1 VSVEATRLSSGL
13 RIVTDSM
20 AHLRTA
26 SLGVFVG
33 AGSRNERPQEHGL
46 SHLLE
51 HMAFKGTRRRS
62 ACQIAEEIE
71 NAGGDLNAETS
82 VEQTA
87 YFARVLGGDCDLALD
102 TLSDI
107 LTDSQFDPAELERE
121 KGVILQ
127 EIGAVEDAPD
137 DLIFDLFTETAWPE
151 QAIGRPILGTRERVR
166 AFDRNA
172 IDHYLRCHYQ
182 AGATIVAAAGAVEH
196 PRIVALAERLFAPL
210 GKGDLPAAPPAR
222 YRGGESFVK
231 KDLGQTHIVVGFEGR
246 AAHDQAHDAAHVFA
260 AATGGGMSSRLF
272 QEVRE
277 KRGLAYS
284 IYSFH
289 WSYSDAGVMGF
300 YAGTSPGDAG
310 QLMEAA
316 LDCLAEA
323 AHSLSEEEIHRAKA
337 QMKVS
342 LLAALESSGARAQQL
357 ARQIL
362 VYGRPLATEEMVAR
376 IDKLTVEEIRKAG
389 AAMLRSAPTVTAIG
403 RVRKVLDQDR
413 VAVRLC
419 GI

>member
-1 VSVEATRLSSGL
+1 MSVEITKLESGL
-13 RIVTDSM
+13 RVVTDAM
-20 AHLRTA
+20 PQLRTA

-33 AGSRNERPQEHGL
+33 AGSRDERPQEHGL

-62 ACQIAEEIE
+62 ARQIAEEIE
-71 NAGGDLNAETS
+71 NAGGDLNAETG

-87 YFARVLGGDCDLALD
+87 YFARVLGEDCELALD
-102 TLSDI
+102 ILSDI
-107 LTDSQFDPAELERE
+107 LTDSQFDAAELERE

-137 DLIFDLFTETAWPE
+137 DLVFDLFTETAWPE

-166 AFDRNA
+166 AFDRAA
-172 IDHYLRCHYQ
+172 IDLYLRRHYQ

-196 PRIVALAERLFAPL
+196 RRIVDLAERLFATL
-210 GKGDLPAAPPAR
+210 GKGDFPAAPPAL
-222 YRGGESFVK
+222 YRGGESMTK
-231 KDLGQTHIVVGFEGR
+231 KGLGQTHIVVGFEGR
-246 AAHDQAHDAAHVFA
+246 AAHDADHDAAHVFA

-284 IYSFH
+284 IYAFH
-289 WSYSDAGVMGF
+289 WAYSDSGLMGF
-300 YAGTSPGDAG
+300 YAGTSPADAG
-310 QLMEAA
+310 ALMEAA

-323 AHSLSEEEIHRAKA
+323 SHSLSEEEVHRAKA

-357 ARQIL
+357 ARHIL
-362 VYGRPLATEEMVAR
+362 IYGRPLTVEEMTAR
-376 IDKLTVEEIRKAG
+376 IDRLTVADIRKAG

-403 RVRKVLDQDR
+403 RVKKVLDQDR
-413 VAVRLC
+413 VARRL
-419 GI
+419 GGV

>member
-1 VSVEATRLSSGL
+1 VSVEVTKLDSGL

-20 AHLRTA
+20 PQLRTA

-33 AGSRNERPQEHGL
+33 AGSRHERQQENGL

-62 ACQIAEEIE
+62 ARQIAEEIE

-87 YFARVLGGDCDLALD
+87 YFARVLGEDSEIALD
-102 TLSDI
+102 ILSDI
-107 LTDSQFDPAELERE
+107 LTDSQFDAAELERE

-137 DLIFDLFTETAWPE
+137 DLVFDLFTETAWPD

-166 AFDRNA
+166 AFDRDA
-172 IDHYLRCHYQ
+172 IDLYLRRHYQ
-182 AGATIVAAAGAVEH
+182 AGATIVTAAGAVEH
-196 PRIVALAERLFAPL
+196 GRIVELAERLFAPL
-210 GKGDLPAAPPAR
+210 GKGDAPAAPAAR
-222 YRGGESFVK
+222 YRGGESLTK
-231 KDLGQTHIVVGFEGR
+231 KGLGQTHIVVGFEGR
-246 AAHDQAHDAAHVFA
+246 AAHDEDHDAAHVFA
-260 AATGGGMSSRLF
+260 AAAGGGMSSRLF

-284 IYSFH
+284 IYAFH
-289 WSYSDAGVMGF
+289 WAYSDAGLMGF
-300 YAGTSPGDAG
+300 YAGTSPADAG
-310 QLMEAA
+310 ALMEAA

-323 AHSLSEEEIHRAKA
+323 SHSLSEEEIHRAKA

-357 ARQIL
+357 ARQML
-362 VYGRPLATEEMVAR
+362 VYGRPLTTEEMTAR
-376 IDKLTVEEIRKAG
+376 IDRLTIEDIRKAG
-389 AAMLRSAPTVTAIG
+389 AKMLRSAPTITAIG
-403 RVRKVLDQDR
+403 RVRKVLDQGR
-413 VAVRLC
+413 VARRLG